1 MPSSLVLSDVTKR
14 YGDGPAVLDGLS
26 HRFAP
31 GTLTVLV
38 GPNGA
43 GKTTLLR
50 LLSVLAYPTTG
61 TVRYDDLNVHDHPYR
76 YLAHVGLVHAGAG
89 LPEHLTTP
97 ELLEW
102 ILRSRGGWADDGPG
116 RIAALLDR
124 LDLDERRKNRIGT
137 YSSGMTQKAQI
148 AAALIADPDVL
159 LMDEPLRSLDT
170 STTEATV
177 ALIEAFIA
185 DGGLAVVASHLTDA
199 LAPLADDTLSLG
211 APAPSAT
218 HPAT

>member
-1 MPSSLVLSDVTKR
+1 MASPLVLTDVTKR
-14 YGDGPAVLDGLS
+14 YGDGPPVLDALS

-61 TVRYDDLNVHDHPYR
+61 TVQYGDLDVHAHPHR
-76 YLAHVGLVHAGAG
+76 YLAHVGLVHAEVG
-89 LPEHLTTP
+89 LPEHLTAP
-97 ELLEW
+97 ELMEW
-102 ILRSRGGWADDGPG
+102 ILRSRGGWEDGGPE
-116 RIAALLDR
+116 RISALLDHLR
-124 LDLDERRKNRIGT
+124 LDERRSNRIGT

-148 AAALIADPDVL
+148 AAALIAEPDVL

-170 STTEATV
+170 ATTEATV
-177 ALIEAFIA
+177 ALIEDFVA

-199 LAPLADDTLSLG
+199 LSPLADDTLSLE
-211 APAPSAT
+211 T
-218 HPAT
+218 PATTASTA

>member
-1 MPSSLVLSDVTKR
+1 MASPLVLTDVTKR
-14 YGDGPAVLDGLS
+14 YGDGPPVLDGLS

-61 TVRYDDLNVHDHPYR
+61 SVQYGDLDVHAHPHR
-76 YLAHVGLVHAGAG
+76 YLAHVGLVHAEVG
-89 LPEHLTTP
+89 LPEHLTAP
-97 ELLEW
+97 ELMEW
-102 ILRSRGGWADDGPG
+102 ILRSRGGWADDGPN
-116 RIAALLDR
+116 RISALLDR
-124 LDLDERRKNRIGT
+124 LQLDERRSNHIGT

-148 AAALIADPDVL
+148 AAALIAEPDVL

-177 ALIEAFIA
+177 ELIEDFVA

-211 APAPSAT
+211 APAASAAE
-218 HPAT
+218 PR